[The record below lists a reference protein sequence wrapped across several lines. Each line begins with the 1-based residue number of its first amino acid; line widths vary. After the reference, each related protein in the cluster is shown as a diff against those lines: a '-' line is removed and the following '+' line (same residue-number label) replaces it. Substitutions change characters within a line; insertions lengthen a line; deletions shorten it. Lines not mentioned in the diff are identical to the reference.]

1 MKKLIVLLIAILMTS
16 GLLSCKSEPKLTD
29 FESLVQIIYDSES
42 TLVGYTEIDSI
53 KEADLLVY
61 EKKIEFSLERL
72 DEVKTTVST
81 IEKILSDSGSSQY
94 ETVTANY
101 YTIGNTKYQEVSG
114 QVYESEYTIP
124 TYYLTFMLAEEYL
137 AAGYELAVNG
147 NDYSLKGDILD
158 DKISAF
164 FLNKSLITVTNLKIE
179 IEVIDAKL
187 QSLKATYL
195 STNGFP
201 VEMMITYRY

>member
-1 MKKLIVLLIAILMTS
+1 
-16 GLLSCKSEPKLTD
+16 
-29 FESLVQIIYDSES
+29 
-42 TLVGYTEIDSI
+42 
-53 KEADLLVY
+53 
-61 EKKIEFSLERL
+61 
-72 DEVKTTVST
+72 
-81 IEKILSDSGSSQY
+81 
-94 ETVTANY
+94 
-101 YTIGNTKYQEVSG
+101 
-114 QVYESEYTIP
+114 
-124 TYYLTFMLAEEYL
+124 MLAEEYL
-137 AAGYELAVNG
+137 AEGYELAVNG